1 MDKALKQ
8 KIQQL
13 AKEEIAIVSY
23 NPSWPR
29 LFEKEKTF
37 LQEILPSKLIGKIEH
52 FGSTAVPGLSAKPII
67 DMLIEVNSLEET
79 KKNIV
84 PILEAEGYEYLW
96 RPTIGTDPPYYAW
109 FIKRNSDG
117 LRSHHIHMVESDSE
131 LWNRLLFRDY
141 LRDFPAEAKRYDTLK
156 KSLAKRYAHDR
167 IGYTKQKSTY
177 IKNIMKKAI
186 TYYLQKP
193 NRSKE

>member
-1 MDKALKQ
+1 MDTALKQ

-13 AKEEIAIVSY
+13 VKEEIEIVSY

-37 LQEILPSKLIGKIEH
+37 LQELLPADLIGRIQH

-67 DMLIEVNSLEET
+67 DMLIEVTSLEET

-84 PILEAEGYEYLW
+84 PILKAEGYEYLW
-96 RPTIGTDPPYYAW
+96 RPTIGNTPPYYAW

-117 LRSHHIHMVESDSE
+117 RRVYHIHMVESDSE
-131 LWNRLLFRDY
+131 LWDRLFFRDY

-156 KSLAKRYAHDR
+156 RSLAKRYAHDR
-167 IGYTKQKSTY
+167 IEYTTQKSEY
-177 IKNIMKKAI
+177 IQKITDKAI
-186 TYYLQKP
+186 KYYK
-193 NRSKE
+193 KIK